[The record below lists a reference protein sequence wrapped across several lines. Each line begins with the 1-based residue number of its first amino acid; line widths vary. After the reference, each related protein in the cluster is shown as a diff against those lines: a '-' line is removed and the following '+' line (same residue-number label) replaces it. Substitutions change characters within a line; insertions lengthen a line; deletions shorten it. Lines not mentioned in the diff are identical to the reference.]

1 MNTTPLLVSNSL
13 SGIEIHPSVYLGCAL
28 FAVAILAIAL
38 LVLFWNWVCAMR
50 DRCIHRARIRQRF
63 VVLPARSR
71 IDIIERYRAYDGNT
85 PPADTLD
92 LLVEIA
98 GYAAVTKT
106 HHGDI
111 LAMLIDWH
119 STELTNVQPVANV

>member
-1 MNTTPLLVSNSL
+1 MNTTPILVSYL
-13 SGIEIHPSVYLGCAL
+13 PLATCPFVYLGG
-28 FAVAILAIAL
+28 AILAIAL

-111 LAMLIDWH
+111 LAMLISWH
-119 STELTNVQPVANV
+119 STELTNVQPTANA